1 MGKKI
6 DLNKSI
12 HELCEAYPE
21 IAQIMVEVG
30 FKDIAKPGML
40 NTVGRFMTIPAGA
53 QMKKLDLDAIKRTF
67 EEKGFEIW
75 DKSQEGKE

>member
-6 DLNKSI
+6 DLNKSV
-12 HELCEAYPE
+12 HELCEEYPE
-21 IAQIMVEVG
+21 IIEIMTEVG

-40 NTVGRFMTIPAGA
+40 NTIGRFMTIPTGA
-53 QMKKLDLDAIKRTF
+53 QAKKIDLDAVKHAF

-75 DKSQEGKE
+75 DKSREDRK